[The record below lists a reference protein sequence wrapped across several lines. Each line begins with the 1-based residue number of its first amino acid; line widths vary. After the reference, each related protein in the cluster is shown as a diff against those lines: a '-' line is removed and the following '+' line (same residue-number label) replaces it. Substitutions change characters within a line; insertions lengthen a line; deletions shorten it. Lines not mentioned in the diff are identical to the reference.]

1 MSLLIAVPIARISCT
16 VVIERARAWSAIDEV
31 ILLTIMEQAR
41 TIVEIAMLT
50 NQPHRVIVASVARLM
65 RFRLV
70 EVELDDEGPAL
81 RASAFGVASV
91 TGGHPLP
98 VFPTRSGRRCSFVV
112 EFATGDF
119 FPSAQVQV
127 MSPSKLQRQPLARV
141 LTVEGGGPSLSQ
153 ADNIAR
159 LTEIAARGWDEQ
171 VAGIDSRTAT
181 LRDDEFMIVR
191 VLDGEPQGLPK
202 RAGPALRNLI
212 SEIAAQPLGTTQVT
226 VNYGGSPPPPL
237 ETIRTHDCEFADE
250 DLVIGA
256 DAHRDLFSSLLGR
269 AHRRMIIHSTF
280 LDTKRFAALKDALRD
295 ACVRGVQFDLLWGD
309 DDENEA
315 TSRSA
320 VAVGDIMA
328 MVRDDPEM
336 RDQFCVH
343 HASTGSHA
351 KILLLDTEDN
361 HWIGVLGSCNWL
373 SSPFNAV
380 ELSVVLRDQHVV
392 ADVCGA
398 LQRMAGRR
406 GLADRLANEMA
417 ITSNDLRR
425 EPARGGPTRISL
437 VSGAGHDDLMR
448 RASLDAARSLV
459 VGCHRLGATARPGAI
474 LQSEAA
480 ALRNVAATV
489 IFTYPS
495 GPLKKRHARSLKE
508 ETAANGV
515 RLVQVGK
522 IHLHGKFLAW
532 DDDDFVVSSLNW
544 TSGSADPDHPW
555 NDIGIYLHAPG
566 LAARALAT
574 LEFIFPT
581 QLAAGHAEAG
591 TGTS

>member
-1 MSLLIAVPIARISCT
+1 MSLLIAVPIARIGCT

-31 ILLTIMEQAR
+31 ILLAIMQQAR
-41 TIVEIAMLT
+41 SMVELATLT
-50 NQPHRVIVASVARLM
+50 DQPHQVIVASVARLM

-70 EVELDDEGPAL
+70 EVELRDDGPAL

-127 MSPSKLQRQPLARV
+127 MSLSKLRRQSQARV
-141 LTVEGGGPSLSQ
+141 VTVEGGGPSLSQ
-153 ADNIAR
+153 ADNLAR
-159 LTEIAARGWDEQ
+159 LTEIAARRWDEQ
-171 VAGIDSRTAT
+171 VVGIDSRTAT
-181 LRDDEFMIVR
+181 LRDDEFMVVR
-191 VLDGEPQGLPK
+191 VLDGEPQGLPE
-202 RAGPALRNLI
+202 RAGPALRGLI
-212 SEIAAQPLGTTQVT
+212 AEIAAKPAGVNQVT
-226 VNYGGSPPPPL
+226 VTYGGPKPPPL
-237 ETIRTHDCEFADE
+237 ETIKTHDCDFAAE

-256 DAHRDLFSSLLGR
+256 GAHRDLFAGLLGR

-280 LDTKRFAALKDALRD
+280 LDAKRFAALQDVLRE

-309 DDENEA
+309 DDEDEA

-328 MVRDDPEM
+328 MVRDDPDM
-336 RDQFCVH
+336 RDQFRVH

-351 KILLLDTEDN
+351 KILLLDTEDGD
-361 HWIGVLGSCNWL
+361 WIGVLGSCNWL

-380 ELSVVLRDQHVV
+380 ELSAVLRDQHVV

-406 GLADRLANEMA
+406 GLADRLANEMG
-417 ITSNDLRR
+417 ITANDLRR
-425 EPARGGPTRISL
+425 EPARGGTTKVSL
-437 VSGAGHDDLMR
+437 VAGAGHDELMR
-448 RASLDAARSLV
+448 RASLEANRSLV

-480 ALRNVAATV
+480 ATRGVASTV
-489 IFTYPS
+489 IFTFPS
-495 GPLKKRHARSLKE
+495 GPLNKRLARSLKE

-522 IHLHGKFLAW
+522 TLLHGKFLAW
-532 DDDDFVVSSLNW
+532 DDDDVVVSSLNW

-555 NDIGIYLHAPG
+555 NDIGIHLHAPG
-566 LAARALAT
+566 LATRALTT
-574 LEFIFPT
+574 LEAIFPT
-581 QLAAGHAEAG
+581 QLASRREPLDAGG
-591 TGTS
+591 

>member
-1 MSLLIAVPIARISCT
+1 MSLLIAVPIARISCK

-31 ILLTIMEQAR
+31 ILLTIVQQAR
-41 TIVEIAMLT
+41 TLVELT
-50 NQPHRVIVASVARLM
+50 TLTDQPHQVIVASVARLM

-70 EVELDDEGPAL
+70 EVELRDYGPAL

-127 MSPSKLQRQPLARV
+127 MSLSKLRRQPHTRV

-181 LRDDEFMIVR
+181 LRDDEFMVVR
-191 VLDGEPQGLPK
+191 VLDGEPQGLPE
-202 RAGPALRNLI
+202 RAGPALRSLI
-212 SEIAAQPLGTTQVT
+212 GEIAAKPAGVTQVT
-226 VNYGGSPPPPL
+226 VNYGGPMPPPI
-237 ETIRTHDCEFADE
+237 ETISTHDCEFAAE

-256 DAHRDLFSSLLGR
+256 DAHRDLFTGLLGR

-280 LDTKRFAALKDALRD
+280 LDAKRFAALKDALRD

-309 DDENEA
+309 DDEDEA

-328 MVRDDPEM
+328 MVRDDPDM

-351 KILLLDTEDN
+351 KILLLDTEDGD
-361 HWIGVLGSCNWL
+361 WVGVLGSCNWL

-406 GLADRLANEMA
+406 GLADRLANEMG
-417 ITSNDLRR
+417 ITANNLRR
-425 EPARGGPTRISL
+425 EPARGGPTKVSL
-437 VSGAGHDDLMR
+437 VAGTGHDDLMR
-448 RASLDAARSLV
+448 RASLDASRSLV

-480 ALRNVAATV
+480 AIRNVAATV
-489 IFTYPS
+489 VFTYPS
-495 GPLKKRHARSLKE
+495 GPLKNRHARSLKE

-522 IHLHGKFLAW
+522 THLHGKFLAW

-555 NDIGIYLHAPG
+555 NDIGIHLHAPG
-566 LAARALAT
+566 LAARALTT
-574 LEFIFPT
+574 LESIFPT
-581 QLAAGHAEAG
+581 QLAGRREPIAVGG
-591 TGTS
+591 